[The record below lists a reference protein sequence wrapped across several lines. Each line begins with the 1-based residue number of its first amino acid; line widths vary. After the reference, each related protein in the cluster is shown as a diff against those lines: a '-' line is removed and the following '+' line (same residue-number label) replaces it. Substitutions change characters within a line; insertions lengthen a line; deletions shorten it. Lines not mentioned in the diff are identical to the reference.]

1 MYSEFDPDSKPK
13 DEAWIVWVLYPEI
26 KTEDPELLYYY
37 DFSQSYQEYQA
48 VFGELGIPWKW
59 QGVSMENHNE
69 VISGLAEQ
77 SLPGKAIVLNLCDG
91 DEANGVPGPSVIAAL
106 EKQGLCY
113 TGADEIFY
121 RNTNSKIPMKKLFE
135 QYGVPTP
142 PWREVNPDGSNAAS
156 IFANLCP
163 PLIVKPAV
171 SAGSLGIGIRSVVH
185 SAEELRAYLLSGNRY
200 YKNWDLFRD
209 GVFVEEFIDGPE
221 YTSFIL
227 GSHRIPETC
236 IVYTPVE
243 RHFESSLPN
252 EEKFL
257 SFDRLW
263 EFYDKELPLEG
274 DKFLWNY
281 CSVDG
286 ATSEELATLSRR
298 AYAAVGGEGYARI
311 DFRRN
316 ASTGQLYVLEVNA
329 QCGLSDDENY
339 TSIGAILRFGG
350 QRYSELILE
359 ILQQALRKEPF
370 PAKMLL

>member
-1 MYSEFDPDSKPK
+1 MHSEFDPDSKPK

-37 DFSQSYQEYQA
+37 DFSQSYQEYQE
-48 VFGELGIPWKW
+48 VFAELEIPWKW
-59 QGVSMENHNE
+59 QGVSMENHRE

-106 EKQGLCY
+106 EEQGLCY
-113 TGADEIFY
+113 TGADETFY
-121 RNTNSKIPMKKLFE
+121 RNTTSKIPMKNLFE
-135 QYGVPTP
+135 RHGVPTA
-142 PWREVNPDGSNAAS
+142 PWREVNPDGSNADS
-156 IFANLCP
+156 IFADLHP

-171 SAGSLGIGIRSVVH
+171 SAGSLGIGIQSVVH
-185 SAEELRAYLLSGNRY
+185 SAEELRTYLLSGNRY
-200 YKNWDLFRD
+200 YKDWDLFRD

-221 YTSFIL
+221 YTCLIL

-236 IVYTPVE
+236 TVYTPVE
-243 RHFESSLPN
+243 RRFESSLPN

-263 EFYDKELPLEG
+263 EFYTKELPLEG

-281 CSVDG
+281 CSVDQ
-286 ATSEELATLSRR
+286 ATSEELESLSRS
-298 AYAAVGGEGYARI
+298 AYSAVGGEGYARI

-316 ASTGQLYVLEVNA
+316 ASSGQCYVLEVNA

-359 ILQQALRKEPF
+359 ILRQALRK
-370 PAKMLL
+370 AQLSVKMVL